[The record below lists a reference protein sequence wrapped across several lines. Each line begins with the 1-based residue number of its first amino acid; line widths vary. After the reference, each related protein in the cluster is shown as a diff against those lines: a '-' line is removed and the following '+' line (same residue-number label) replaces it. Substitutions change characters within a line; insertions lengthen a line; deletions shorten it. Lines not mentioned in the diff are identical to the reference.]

1 MELMSMPN
9 NMGKRIGIELS
20 KRSIILKND
29 EGLEKEVAPL
39 VYIIW
44 RKCNGTNKIEDILDY
59 VVNRTKK
66 PRDFVE
72 GVLEDILKDLKAAEL
87 IVY

>member
-1 MELMSMPN
+1 MPN

-20 KRSIILKND
+20 KRSIILKNKD
-29 EGLEKEVAPL
+29 GLEKEVPPL

-44 RKCNGTNKIEDILDY
+44 RKCNGNNKIEDILDY

-66 PRDFVE
+66 PRDFVVN
-72 GVLEDILKDLKAAEL
+72 VLEEILNDLESSQL
-87 IVY
+87 ICY